1 MREQTVD
8 VAVIG
13 VGTAGLN
20 ARRAAEKAGAQAVA
34 IDPGPLGTLCAR
46 VGCMPSKLL
55 IAAGEAAHAVREAK
69 RFGVHA
75 GEPRVVP
82 GEVMGRV
89 RRERDRFVEYQLKE
103 VRRLAANGLLI
114 DGRARFVATN
124 ELAVGDDLRV
134 KARKAVVVAT
144 GSVVKVPPLLAKLES
159 PRVIDSDQV
168 FELEAIPERLLV
180 VGAGPIGVELGQALA
195 RLGAR
200 VTVIC
205 ADGKVAGIRDP
216 AVLAAAKSGLAR
228 EMTLHT
234 RSKLEAAEARVDGVW
249 VRFRGEDG
257 EVSEG
262 TWPMVLAATG
272 REPRLKGLE
281 LERAGVELDDK
292 GRPRELDA
300 TTLQCGEAPVFLA
313 GDATGLHPLLHE
325 AIDDGQIAGRNAASF
340 PTVLPGERRTP
351 LGIVFTDPQVAFVG
365 RRFNSLDLATCSIG
379 QVDFGDQG
387 RARVMGKN
395 HGLLR
400 VYGSDATGALL
411 GAELAGPAGEH
422 LAHLLAWAI
431 QSSLTVEQA
440 LRLPFY
446 HPVVEEGLR
455 TALLDLRSQMSAKT
469 GAGKAAAGAPGG
481 G

>member
-13 VGTAGLN
+13 AGTAGLN
-20 ARRAAEKAGAQAVA
+20 ARRAAEKAGAHAVA
-34 IDPGPLGTLCAR
+34 IDPGPLGTTCAR

-55 IAAGEAAHAVREAK
+55 IAAAEAAHAVREA
-69 RFGVHA
+69 RHFGVHA

-89 RRERDRFVEYQLKE
+89 RRERDRFVGFQLKDAKSLSE
-103 VRRLAANGLLI
+103 RGLLI
-114 DGRARFVATN
+114 DGRARFEAPNV
-124 ELAVGDDLRV
+124 LAVGDELRV
-134 KARKAVVVAT
+134 TARRAVVVAV
-144 GSVVKVPPLLAKLES
+144 GSAVRLPPILARLES
-159 PRVIDSDQV
+159 SRVIDSDKV

-195 RLGAR
+195 RLGTR
-200 VTVIC
+200 VTVLC
-205 ADGKVAGIRDP
+205 ADGKVAAIRDP
-216 AVLAAAKSGLAR
+216 AVLAAAKSALAR

-234 RSKLEAAEARVDGVW
+234 RSNLEAAEERGDEVW

-262 TWPMVLAATG
+262 TWPLVLAATG
-272 REPRLKGLE
+272 RAPRLGGLE
-281 LERAGVELDDK
+281 LERAGVLLDDK
-292 GRPRELDA
+292 GRPREFDK
-300 TTLQCGEAPVFLA
+300 TTLQCGEAPVFIA
-313 GDATGLHPLLHE
+313 GDAAGLRPLLHE
-325 AIDDGQIAGRNAASF
+325 AIDDGQIAGRNAATF
-340 PTVLPGERRTP
+340 PEVLPGERRAP
-351 LGIVFTDPQVAFVG
+351 LAIVFTDPQVASVG
-365 RRFNSLDLATCSIG
+365 RRFDSLDLSTCSIG

-387 RARVMGKN
+387 RARVMAKN

-411 GAELAGPAGEH
+411 GAELVAPAGEH

-431 QSSLTVEQA
+431 QSELTVDQV

-455 TALLDLRSQMSAKT
+455 SALIDLRTKMSAKT
-469 GAGKAAAGAPGG
+469 GGGAAPRKSSGP
-481 G
+481 